1 MERICAFLLSPK
13 PDTEIYI
20 EGASIVRCNIESAT
34 RQPSAWAAIA
44 GDLMNIDLSSEHF
57 FAARAG
63 YMVCMAD
70 SESQRREVAG
80 LVGRMYSW
88 RGYQCESTA
97 HLSEDPNRTVFQV
110 RRGDRVI
117 ATLTLRMDSAAGLL
131 ADGLYGDEIELFRG
145 MDGRLCEL
153 TGLAVAPDEDS
164 PEVLRALFQAAY
176 LVGHGHHGASDVFI
190 EINPRHVSYYRR
202 IGFRAVGPLRT
213 CPRVAAPAILMH
225 LDLDDW
231 EQETLLKQRIAA

>member
-1 MERICAFLLSPK
+1 
-13 PDTEIYI
+13 
-20 EGASIVRCNIESAT
+20 
-34 RQPSAWAAIA
+34 
-44 GDLMNIDLSSEHF
+44 MNIDLSSERF

-63 YMVCMAD
+63 YVLCMANN
-70 SESQRREVAG
+70 ESQWREVAD
-80 LVGRMYSW
+80 LVDRMYSW
-88 RGYQCESTA
+88 RGYKCESSVA
-97 HLSEDPNRTVFQV
+97 SSEDCNRTVFQV
-110 RRGDRVI
+110 RRGERVI
-117 ATLTLRMDSAAGLL
+117 ATLTLRMDSENGLL
-131 ADGLYGDEIELFRG
+131 ADGLYGDEIDLFRRMG
-145 MDGRLCEL
+145 GKLCEL

-164 PEVLRALFQAAY
+164 PEVLRALFQAAH
-176 LVGHGHHGASDVFI
+176 LVGHGQHGASDVFI